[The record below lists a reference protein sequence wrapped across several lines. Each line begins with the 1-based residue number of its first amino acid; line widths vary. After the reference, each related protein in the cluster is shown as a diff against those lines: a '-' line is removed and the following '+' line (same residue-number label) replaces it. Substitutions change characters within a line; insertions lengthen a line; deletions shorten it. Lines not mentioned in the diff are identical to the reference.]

1 MTWNKEISRTFVRT
15 QVGWENWTQQLTACW
30 ISTAGFCVPPP
41 LIPHTHTHTHT
52 HTRTTACEEFKWKLF
67 FVHSNH
73 RAVISFVTC
82 VTSFVENVKSR
93 GSWNILFLLYEHTT
107 QTKNIADRSFAVS
120 TRQWRHNAIVARSHY
135 GSAPTMQCGFLYA
148 PEILLA
154 ETGK

>member
-1 MTWNKEISRTFVRT
+1 MTWNKEISRTFVWT
-15 QVGWENWTQQLTACW
+15 QVAWENWTQQLAACC
-30 ISTAGFCVPPP
+30 ISTAGLCVSPP
-41 LIPHTHTHTHT
+41 LIPHTYI
-52 HTRTTACEEFKWKLF
+52 RTTACDELKWKLF
-67 FVHSNH
+67 FFLYSNH